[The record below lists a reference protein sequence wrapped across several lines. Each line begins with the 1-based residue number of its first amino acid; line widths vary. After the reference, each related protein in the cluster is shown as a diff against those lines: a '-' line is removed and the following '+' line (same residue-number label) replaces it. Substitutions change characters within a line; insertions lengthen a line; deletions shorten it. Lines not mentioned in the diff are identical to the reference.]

1 MARRRLG
8 VVLPIPEPARSEID
22 GLRRALGDGALG
34 RIPPHLTLVPPV
46 NVREEQVPE
55 ALAVLRAAA
64 SATPHTLSVTL
75 GPPLSFLPVNPV
87 LYLLVSGMVDEVRA
101 LRDRVFRPPLER
113 ELSWPFVP
121 HVTLADESDED
132 RIADAMSA
140 LSDYEI
146 DVDLGV
152 VQILE
157 ERDRRWE
164 AMAEARFGPA
174 PVVARGGL
182 ELAMSI
188 SAVLDDEAQRFAR
201 WEWDRFDAVEYR
213 VAAGPAQPLAI
224 TARRSG
230 TVVGVARG
238 ELNVHTAAAHL
249 SELIVS
255 AAERGTGVGG
265 HLLAAVE
272 AEARAAGCSRLTVH
286 ADPQT
291 GAPAFYRD
299 RGFVDEVV
307 LPAWKFG
314 RDFVRLVR
322 VL

>member
-8 VVLPIPEPARSEID
+8 VVLPIPAPASTEID
-22 GLRRALGDGALG
+22 GLRRALGDGSLG

-46 NVREEQVPE
+46 NVREEAVPD
-55 ALAVLRAAA
+55 ALALLREAAA
-64 SATPHTLSVTL
+64 ATPERLSLRL
-75 GPPLSFLPVNPV
+75 GPPISFLPVNPV
-87 LYLLVSGMVDEVRA
+87 LYLLVTGMVDEVRA

-113 ELSWPFVP
+113 ELSWPYVP
-121 HVTLADESDED
+121 HVTVADQADED

-140 LSDYEI
+140 LADFEL
-146 DVDLGV
+146 DVDLGA

-164 AMAEARFGPA
+164 LMAEVRLGPVT
-174 PVVARGGL
+174 VVARGGL
-182 ELAMSI
+182 ELELSA

-213 VAAGPAQPLAI
+213 AAAAPAMPVAIA
-224 TARRSG
+224 ARRG
-230 TVVGVARG
+230 GQVVGVARG
-238 ELNVHTAAAHL
+238 EVNPHTRAAHL
-249 SELIVS
+249 SELIV
-255 AAERGTGVGG
+255 AAGERGTGVGG
-265 HLLAAVE
+265 HLVAAVE

-291 GAPAFYRD
+291 PAARFYRD
-299 RGFVDEVV
+299 RGFADEVV

-322 VL
+322 AL